1 MVYESTS
8 INGATTWF
16 SQYLHNDFSN
26 RLEIFAL
33 DRSRLVDKI
42 LSQAAVLQI
51 HFRGQIEM
59 TRWDSAAEFLF
70 LYKNRKQLAWGS
82 TFVYKF

>member
-1 MVYESTS
+1 MVYEATS

-16 SQYLHNDFSN
+16 SQYLSNDLLN
-26 RLEIFAL
+26 RLEIFTL
-33 DRSRLVDKI
+33 DRPRLVYKT
-42 LSQAAVLQI
+42 LFQAAVLQI

-70 LYKNRKQLAWGS
+70 LFKNRKQLAWGS
-82 TFVYKF
+82 NFVYKI